1 MDLSQIKLHVS
12 ATSWVNP
19 TQPFSRI
26 SRLAYHNLGNYRTT
40 VQNIA
45 STILI
50 PNNTV
55 GNSNVAH
62 CILVNTVDKT
72 ELNTLNYVKS
82 STNYNDFSIFTEES
96 KVNVVPLSIK

>member
-1 MDLSQIKLHVS
+1 M
-12 ATSWVNP
+12 
-19 TQPFSRI
+19 
-26 SRLAYHNLGNYRTT
+26 
-40 VQNIA
+40 
-45 STILI
+45 
-50 PNNTV
+50 

-82 STNYNDFSIFTEES
+82 STNYNDFCIFTEES